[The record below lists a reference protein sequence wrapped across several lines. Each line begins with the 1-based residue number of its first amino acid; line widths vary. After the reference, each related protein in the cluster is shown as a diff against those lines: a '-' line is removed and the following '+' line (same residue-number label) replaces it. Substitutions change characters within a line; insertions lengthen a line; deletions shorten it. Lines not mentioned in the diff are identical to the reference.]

1 MKKLFSFILALA
13 LLMGTIHAQTSS
25 NGNYEV
31 YTYEASRNGFSYL
44 TMDVNFPDYLGYHKF
59 TQKGIMYTYQYFS
72 GEIGG
77 YNFNNDFRVRFITEG
92 NFNIGAAYG
101 TTAFNHDLGNALY
114 REEVKLYTAKLDFY
128 SLDIATEA
136 TYVFK
141 NGIGLTAKFGMNI
154 ISIGASVGFPDK
166 GRVKDDLFGVAN
178 LVPLIFKPQFLVD
191 FGQSVIG
198 IGFVIHT
205 KNFVG
210 YKYVPDNIF
219 RSDDKGIVFNDNFI
233 ADYAIQFL
241 FSY

>member
-1 MKKLFSFILALA
+1 MKKLFSFIITIALSYGS
-13 LLMGTIHAQTSS
+13 LFAQTSS
-25 NGNYEV
+25 HGNYEV

-59 TQKGIMYTYQYFS
+59 TQRGIMYTYQYFS

-77 YNFNNDFRVRFITEG
+77 YNFTNDFRVRFITEG
-92 NFNIGAAYG
+92 NFNIGAAFG
-101 TTAFNHDLGNALY
+101 STVFNHNLGNALY
-114 REEVKLYTAKLDFY
+114 QKEVKLYTAKLDLY

-141 NGIGLTAKFGMNI
+141 NGLALTAKFGMNVF
-154 ISIGASVGFPDK
+154 SIGGSVGFPDK
-166 GRVKDDLFGVAN
+166 GRINDDLFGVAN
-178 LVPLIFKPQFLVD
+178 LVPLLFRPQFLVD

-205 KNFVG
+205 KNFIG
-210 YKYVPDNIF
+210 YKYVPHNMF
-219 RSDDKGIVFNDNFI
+219 NPDDKGIVFNDNFI